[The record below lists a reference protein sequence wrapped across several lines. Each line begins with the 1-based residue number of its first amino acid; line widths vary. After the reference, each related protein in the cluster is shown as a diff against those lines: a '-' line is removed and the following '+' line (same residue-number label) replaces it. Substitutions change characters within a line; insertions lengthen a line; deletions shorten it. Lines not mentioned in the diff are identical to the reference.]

1 MVENHSGE
9 VLAYVAGSGDLS
21 SARYVDGIQAR
32 RQAGSLLK
40 PFLYGMAIERKM
52 LTPAS
57 LLEDEPLNVPVVG
70 GLYRPRNY
78 DEGFRGLV
86 SVRTAL
92 AGSLNI
98 PAVRTLGLVGAEDFV
113 QELRRLGLEGAN
125 ESGDYYGPSLALGS
139 VEASLWELLQAY
151 RTFANG
157 GMWTPLRLTP
167 GEPDTPERPT
177 YIL

>member
-1 MVENHSGE
+1 MWHNDCYVRPTDQRFVRSTLDGRLTSVRCRHAPPPLLAIRAQHVYDGAVLVVENHTGE

-21 SARYVDGIQAR
+21 SARHVDGIQAR
-32 RQAGSLLK
+32 RQTGSLLK
-40 PFLYGMAIERKM
+40 PFLYGMALERKM

-57 LLEDEPLNVPVVG
+57 LLEDEPLNVPVLG
-70 GLYRPRNY
+70 GVYRPRNY

-113 QELRRLGLEGAN
+113 AAA
-125 ESGDYYGPSLALGS
+125 P
-139 VEASLWELLQAY
+139 
-151 RTFANG
+151 
-157 GMWTPLRLTP
+157 TP
-167 GEPDTPERPT
+167 GA
-177 YIL
+177 